1 MFSSIFR
8 YSILLAITAF
18 ILILT
23 GCSSPAKREAMTPQ
37 GVVTSKNHPYSLS
50 VQTSGGSE
58 TGAMDSSNI
67 SDADLKAAIEDA
79 VVQSKLFTSI
89 IQGAGGDYQLSVRV
103 INLSK
108 PVFGAAFTVE
118 METAWSLIKTAD
130 NSVVMRKSVKASGK
144 AIMGDAF
151 VAVTRIRLA
160 VENAAREN
168 ISQGLKAIAELN
180 L

>member
-1 MFSSIFR
+1 MFNLISR
-8 YSILLAITAF
+8 YNVFLVASALV
-18 ILILT
+18 LILT
-23 GCSSPAKREAMTPQ
+23 GCSSPAKREAMIPQ
-37 GVVTSKNHPYSLS
+37 GVVASKNYPYSLN

-58 TGAMDSSNI
+58 TGAMESSNI

-79 VVQSKLFTSI
+79 VVQSKLFASI
-89 IQGAGGDYQLSVRV
+89 IQLKSGDYQLSVRI

-108 PVFGAAFTVE
+108 PVFGATFTVD

-130 NSVVMRKSVKASGK
+130 NSVVMRKSVKTSGK
-144 AIMGDAF
+144 ANIGDAF
-151 VAVTRIRLA
+151 VAAVRLRLA

-168 ISQGLKAIAELN
+168 ISQGLHAIAELN

>member
-1 MFSSIFR
+1 MFNSISR
-8 YSILLAITAF
+8 YNVFLVASAL

-23 GCSSPAKREAMTPQ
+23 GCSSPAKREAMIPQ
-37 GVVTSKNHPYSLS
+37 GVASKNYPHSLS

-67 SDADLKAAIEDA
+67 SDTNLKAAIEDA
-79 VVQSKLFTSI
+79 VVQSKLFASI
-89 IQGAGGDYQLSVRV
+89 IQLTSGDYQLSVRI

-108 PVFGAAFTVE
+108 PVFGATFTVD

-130 NSVVMRKSVKASGK
+130 NSVVMRKSVKTSGK
-144 AIMGDAF
+144 ANIGDAF
-151 VAVTRIRLA
+151 VAAVRLRLA

-168 ISQGLKAIAELN
+168 ISQGLHAIAELN

>member
-1 MFSSIFR
+1 MFNSISR
-8 YSILLAITAF
+8 YSVFLVTTAF
-18 ILILT
+18 VLILT
-23 GCSSPAKREAMTPQ
+23 GCASPAKREAMTPQ
-37 GVVTSKNHPYSLS
+37 GVASSKNYPYSLS

-58 TGAMDSSNI
+58 TGAMGSSNI
-67 SDADLKAAIEDA
+67 SDA

-108 PVFGAAFTVE
+108 PVFGATFTVE

-144 AIMGDAF
+144 ATMGDAF

-168 ISQGLKAIAELN
+168 ISQGLKAIAELS